1 MTYGYFQNTLWTK
14 ITGAVPW
21 DCSASTFQFEGVAP
35 RDCSAWTSQFEALL
49 PIVGDR
55 PFTHRPALSA
65 FSATSTAD
73 VQVQKS
79 LRPAAVWQ
87 EIVSYIKGSAEAM
100 ETEKVSASPPSAHI
114 PFRPKCS

>member
-14 ITGAVPW
+14 ITGAVLHNCTAGPGIIGAVPHS
-21 DCSASTFQFEGVAP
+21 CSAGS
-35 RDCSAWTSQFEALL
+35 SQFDALL
-49 PIVGDR
+49 P
-55 PFTHRPALSA
+55 LSA
-65 FSATSTAD
+65 TDKLKPCSRLSASD

-100 ETEKVSASPPSAHI
+100 ETDKVRGVLS
-114 PFRPKCS
+114 